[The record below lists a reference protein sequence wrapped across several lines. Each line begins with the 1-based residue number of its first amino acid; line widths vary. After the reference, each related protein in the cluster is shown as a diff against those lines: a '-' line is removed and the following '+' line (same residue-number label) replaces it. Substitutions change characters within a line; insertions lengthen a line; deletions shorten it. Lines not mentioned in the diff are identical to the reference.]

1 MNNTFEHALNELD
14 NDEYLYFLTK
24 VGEQKQQQI
33 FDVLNGLSVEEA
45 KRLINRTLK
54 ILDEKSIVSF

>member
-1 MNNTFEHALNELD
+1 MNNTFEHTNNELD
-14 NDEYLYFLTK
+14 NDAYLYKLTK
-24 VGEQKQQQI
+24 EGEQKQKQI

-45 KRLINRTLK
+45 KRLIDRTLK